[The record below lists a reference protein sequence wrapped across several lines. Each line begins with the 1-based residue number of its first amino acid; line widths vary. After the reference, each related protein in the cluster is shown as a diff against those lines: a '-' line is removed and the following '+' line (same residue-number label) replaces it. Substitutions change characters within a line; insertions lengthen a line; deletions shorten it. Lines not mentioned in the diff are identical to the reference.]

1 MAEGSISAQRSAFG
15 ELRDQL
21 ENATRVAGGKE
32 NQPAR
37 GGRGKENP
45 AATLRGSRSLQKGA
59 GGIPSLGDGLRS
71 RGLKARPHGGDSN
84 RGGGSRASLNAAVR
98 KEWRAAR
105 QGMQPQPQSQP
116 QKKRQPHSHIEVY
129 DENLGAEEVREE
141 KVREEK
147 VREEKVREEK
157 VREEK
162 EAEAEAEFL
171 EAEAL
176 AGAEAA
182 AAAAVAPDPDPAP
195 APAPAP
201 AAAAVSPAKTKASAF
216 AFTLAPSALDT
227 TPLKFKGRRPEQRNP
242 HNPEVL
248 LERNASL
255 EARLDSALN
264 GANRADAVLGR
275 AERAEARLEMSE
287 GEALALERELAEAEA
302 RHAREL
308 AEAEADLERA
318 REQREG
324 HREEARSNAAAIGGL
339 RRREAAL
346 LAEVA
351 AGVHERQILMDS
363 LDDAH
368 RTVRELEGRVASQES
383 QMQEHC
389 ERITGSARE
398 MQRVLLDAAER
409 QEELERALEESE
421 AARGDLSQRCQEA
434 SRAAAQLGTRTSGHD
449 ERLALL
455 AKVGA
460 DAEQVNAGLRE
471 EIAQREGELLA
482 SRQRIEELEEL
493 GRGGGGEA
501 EEKIADLTRRLQ
513 IATVRRATDGDDT
526 LALRSDLEGARLAL
540 QDAEREGEGLLRAAS
555 LAAKERDAAVADYG
569 ALEGTVAM
577 YRTTLENAEAVSA
590 DRVRSLEEQ
599 LLDAERTHAD
609 AEQELGQALEARAE
623 LERVLDERKAAR
635 DAEVERLRG
644 EISKAL
650 GDLEAAQARQ
660 REAEAAAAKSAAN
673 ATTAEIPAEVP
684 KDADSS
690 IDGDLVAR
698 NEALSL
704 ELRKKDEE
712 VEKLKVCMEYLKD
725 RVAKANRCSDE
736 LRSDM
741 RDILA
746 RNTEIEGSL
755 TGNLRNAAPRAV
767 TTGTWEDAAGAA
779 PARRASSPIQWEEDP
794 DPRC

>member
-1 MAEGSISAQRSAFG
+1 MEGRQA
-15 ELRDQL
+15 
-21 ENATRVAGGKE
+21 
-32 NQPAR
+32 
-37 GGRGKENP
+37 
-45 AATLRGSRSLQKGA
+45 
-59 GGIPSLGDGLRS
+59 
-71 RGLKARPHGGDSN
+71 GDS
-84 RGGGSRASLNAAVR
+84 AS
-98 KEWRAAR
+98 
-105 QGMQPQPQSQP
+105 
-116 QKKRQPHSHIEVY
+116 
-129 DENLGAEEVREE
+129 
-141 KVREEK
+141 
-147 VREEKVREEK
+147 
-157 VREEK
+157 
-162 EAEAEAEFL
+162 
-171 EAEAL
+171 
-176 AGAEAA
+176 AA
-182 AAAAVAPDPDPAP
+182 A
-195 APAPAP
+195 

-227 TPLKFKGRRPEQRNP
+227 TPLKFKGRRPEQRRP

-248 LERNASL
+248 LERNAAL

-264 GANRADAVLGR
+264 GANRAEAVLGR

-308 AEAEADLERA
+308 AEAEAELERA

-368 RTVRELEGRVASQES
+368 GTVRELEGRVASQES

-540 QDAEREGEGLLRAAS
+540 QDAEREGEGLRRAAS

-660 REAEAAAAKSAAN
+660 REAEAEAAAAKSAAN

-767 TTGTWEDAAGAA
+767 TTGTWKDAAGAA

>member
-1 MAEGSISAQRSAFG
+1 
-15 ELRDQL
+15 
-21 ENATRVAGGKE
+21 
-32 NQPAR
+32 
-37 GGRGKENP
+37 
-45 AATLRGSRSLQKGA
+45 
-59 GGIPSLGDGLRS
+59 
-71 RGLKARPHGGDSN
+71 
-84 RGGGSRASLNAAVR
+84 
-98 KEWRAAR
+98 
-105 QGMQPQPQSQP
+105 
-116 QKKRQPHSHIEVY
+116 
-129 DENLGAEEVREE
+129 
-141 KVREEK
+141 
-147 VREEKVREEK
+147 
-157 VREEK
+157 
-162 EAEAEAEFL
+162 
-171 EAEAL
+171 
-176 AGAEAA
+176 
-182 AAAAVAPDPDPAP
+182 
-195 APAPAP
+195 
-201 AAAAVSPAKTKASAF
+201 
-216 AFTLAPSALDT
+216 
-227 TPLKFKGRRPEQRNP
+227 
-242 HNPEVL
+242 
-248 LERNASL
+248 
-255 EARLDSALN
+255 
-264 GANRADAVLGR
+264 
-275 AERAEARLEMSE
+275 
-287 GEALALERELAEAEA
+287 
-302 RHAREL
+302 
-308 AEAEADLERA
+308 
-318 REQREG
+318 
-324 HREEARSNAAAIGGL
+324 
-339 RRREAAL
+339 
-346 LAEVA
+346 
-351 AGVHERQILMDS
+351 
-363 LDDAH
+363 
-368 RTVRELEGRVASQES
+368 
-383 QMQEHC
+383 MQEHC

-434 SRAAAQLGTRTSGHD
+434 SLAAAQLGTRTSGHG

-501 EEKIADLTRRLQ
+501 EEKIADLTRRLH

-540 QDAEREGEGLLRAAS
+540 QDAEREGEGLRRAAS

-635 DAEVERLRG
+635 DVEVERLRG

-660 REAEAAAAKSAAN
+660 REAEAEAEAAAAKSAAN

-746 RNTEIEGSL
+746 RNT
-755 TGNLRNAAPRAV
+755 GNLPNAAPRAV
-767 TTGTWEDAAGAA
+767 TKGTWEDAAGAA